1 MANLD
6 ILEKVQNTELFLADG
21 GECGVAE
28 SQCGLALAIQGPQ
41 VIQLLFSTGTH
52 GPMSTR
58 VFPSLAR
65 TVAPASYSEQLTLH
79 LHTHEP
85 LASTRRLPRPALTN
99 AYDIRRESSKEQ
111 SRSPDKP
118 SPGFCTPPFCSPASS
133 SAAPFAHDIAI
144 LRH

>member
-21 GECGVAE
+21 GECGVTE
-28 SQCGLALAIQGPQ
+28 SQCGLALAIHGPQ

-52 GPMSTR
+52 GPMSISA
-58 VFPSLAR
+58 FPSLAR
-65 TVAPASYSEQLTLH
+65 TVAPAFYCEQLTLH

-85 LASTRRLPRPALTN
+85 LASTRRLSRPALTN
-99 AYDIRRESSKEQ
+99 ADDVRKESPKEQ

-118 SPGFCTPPFCSPASS
+118 SPEFCTPPF
-133 SAAPFAHDIAI
+133 
-144 LRH
+144 